1 MGGSWGGI
9 SVVLHIRVKLQIN
22 KSEKIN
28 HDCTHFQT
36 FFSKSETNLKFW
48 ILYILLQLG
57 ENMALNIFNKIGQ
70 LIPEIMLLNILTGNI
85 SIRIL
90 NTQVLNTYRF
100 ISWIVTLICWFIV
113 QVSISKFS
121 YIPVKLVSWGH
132 VSHHIVHCQLDHM
145 QHLLLGI
152 VKDIRIIYLP
162 ARSMGMFLE

>member
-1 MGGSWGGI
+1 M
-9 SVVLHIRVKLQIN
+9 
-22 KSEKIN
+22 
-28 HDCTHFQT
+28 
-36 FFSKSETNLKFW
+36 
-48 ILYILLQLG
+48 LLQLG

-121 YIPVKLVSWGH
+121 YIPVKLDMSVG
-132 VSHHIVHCQLDHM
+132 D
-145 QHLLLGI
+145 
-152 VKDIRIIYLP
+152 
-162 ARSMGMFLE
+162 MFLTILFTVS

>member
-22 KSEKIN
+22 KSEKN
-28 HDCTHFQT
+28 KPWLYT
-36 FFSKSETNLKFW
+36 FPDIFLKVW
-48 ILYILLQLG
+48 NKLEILNIILLRLG

-100 ISWIVTLICWFIV
+100 ISWIVTLILCWFIV

-121 YIPVKLVSWGH
+121 YIPVKLDMSVG
-132 VSHHIVHCQLDHM
+132 D
-145 QHLLLGI
+145 
-152 VKDIRIIYLP
+152 
-162 ARSMGMFLE
+162 MFLTILFTVS